1 MGNGGGIFLLGTALI
16 LLLLGFAAIGLAIG
30 ALARLL
36 LPGPDPM
43 GVPATAAFGMAGAL
57 IFGLGARMAGLGPL
71 LGYVASVAGAMLLIW
86 FLTRRNASPPSA

>member
-1 MGNGGGIFLLGTALI
+1 MGSGGGIFLLGTALI
-16 LLLLGFAAIGLAIG
+16 FLLLAFAAIGLAIG
-30 ALARLL
+30 AVARLL

-71 LGYVASVAGAMLLIW
+71 LGYAASVAGAMLLIW
-86 FLTRRNASPPSA
+86 FFTRRNPAPPSA

>member
-16 LLLLGFAAIGLAIG
+16 FLLLAFAAVGLAIG
-30 ALARLL
+30 ALARWL

-43 GVPATAAFGMAGAL
+43 GLPATAAFGMAGAL
-57 IFGLGARMAGLGPL
+57 IFGLGARMAGLAPL

-86 FLTRRNASPPSA
+86 FFTRRNAPPPQA